1 MRDCMYEFFK
11 VIINGTESKEIGI
24 DVVRAILED
33 QRAIPR
39 WM

>member
-1 MRDCMYEFFK
+1 MYEFFK